1 MLIPARTGAASVA
14 RNDVTSWAL
23 RIQAETWLLA
33 GVTIVGAVLRFTTLA
48 SQSYWFDEAQAAH
61 ELHLSFG
68 AMLHLWSANEP
79 NPPLYFVLAWP
90 WAKLF
95 GTGEAGL
102 RSLSALL
109 GTAVIP
115 ITYLCGRELVSRR
128 AGLLAATL
136 AAFSP
141 FMIWYSQEAREYM
154 LTAALA
160 GASVLFFARVWH
172 RPSRRNLL
180 WWAVFS
186 GLALLTQYFV
196 GFLVA
201 AEAIGL
207 LYRLRSRACL
217 VAVGAMVVVEG
228 ALIPHLVAHALH
240 PASWIDGFPLSIR
253 VQQVPVT
260 FGLNTLYQS
269 SLVSY
274 GLLGA
279 AVLVGCVIVL
289 LVIGADGAQ
298 LRGAGLAAA
307 LAAAVLL
314 VPLALAELGHDY
326 YEARALM
333 PGWIPLA
340 VVVGAACTAPR
351 ARAAGAALAVV
362 LLAAFLYAGIRIDA
376 SPQYERP
383 NWQGVA
389 AALSTSA
396 SPRAIVAYDGAF
408 ATAPLAIYLPG
419 VPWTGTGQIPQPGNG
434 PVTVGELDIVGST
447 AQTLTKTLPAGTKL
461 LSSRAVD
468 GYLVDRFSLARP
480 WHLTRAQIGARATML
495 LGPAPPGPAVLV
507 EHAASATREPSA
519 LVRHPSA

>member
-1 MLIPARTGAASVA
+1 MLIPARTGVASAARDDA
-14 RNDVTSWAL
+14 TPWRL
-23 RIQAETWLLA
+23 RIPADTWLLA

-68 AMLHLWSANEP
+68 AMLHLWSADEP

-95 GTGEAGL
+95 GTGAAGL

-128 AGLLAATL
+128 AGLLAAAF
-136 AAFSP
+136 AALSP

-160 GASVLFFARVWH
+160 GASVLFFARTWR
-172 RPSRRNLL
+172 RPSRRNLA
-180 WWAVFS
+180 WWTVFS

-201 AEAIGL
+201 AEAILL

-217 VAVGAMVVVEG
+217 VALGALAAVQA
-228 ALIPHLVAHALH
+228 ALIPHLITHASH

-260 FGLNTLYQS
+260 FGLGTLYQS
-269 SLVSY
+269 SLVSD

-279 AVLVGCVIVL
+279 AVLAGCVIVL
-289 LVIGADGAQ
+289 LVIGADAAQ
-298 LRGAGLAAA
+298 LRGAGLAAL
-307 LAAAVLL
+307 LAGAVLL
-314 VPLALAELGHDY
+314 VPLVLAWLGHDY

-340 VVVGAACTAPR
+340 VVIGAACTAPR
-351 ARAAGAALAVV
+351 ARAPGAALALV
-362 LLAAFLYAGIRIDA
+362 LLAAFVYAGIRIDH
-376 SPQYERP
+376 SPQYQRP
-383 NWQGVA
+383 DWSGVA
-389 AALSTSA
+389 AALGRA
-396 SPRAIVAYDGAF
+396 SGTRAIVAYDGVF

-419 VPWTGTGQIPQPGNG
+419 VPWNG
-434 PVTVGELDIVGST
+434 PGQTPQTGEAPLTVRELDIVGST
-447 AQTLTKTLPAGTKL
+447 AQRLTPRLPAGVKL
-461 LSSRAVD
+461 IGSRAVN
-468 GYLVDRFSLARP
+468 GYLVDRFELTGA
-480 WHLTRAQIGARATML
+480 WHLTRAQLGARATTL
-495 LGPAPPGPAVLV
+495 LGPAPPGPAVLIQY
-507 EHAASATREPSA
+507 PST
-519 LVRHPSA
+519 